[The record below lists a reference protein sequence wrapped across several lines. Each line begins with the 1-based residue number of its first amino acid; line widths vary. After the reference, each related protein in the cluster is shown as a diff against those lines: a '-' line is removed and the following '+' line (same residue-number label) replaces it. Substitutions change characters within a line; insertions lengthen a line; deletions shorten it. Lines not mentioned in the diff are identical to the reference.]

1 MSRKC
6 QCLSW
11 WFLLLAGVAIAL
23 PARAEESFAA
33 LLANQHVALPSAIRD
48 ARRQPVPPLLS
59 RESLLR
65 RAIVDN
71 VELSP
76 DSNHVVYRRN
86 KGQQIELRL
95 LTLDNGHDVR
105 VLTGAE
111 RLRVE
116 WSGDSRRLW
125 LADRTGLAIFEVA
138 AHQVRRIYKWDNT
151 REQRLWTV
159 DARAPEF
166 ALISEASGQGQG
178 RRYRYLRIDAQ
189 GKTIVLHESV
199 LPLRDVLL
207 DRPGRIAFSAAYE
220 GARYDTVIRQHDRDG
235 HPELLRCHGIE
246 SCRLVGFSETG
257 STLTILSQQHENT
270 LALQQWS
277 AKDPGWRTLHRDPVG
292 IADASAVL
300 WPAGGSDWLAI
311 AYHRDHRHWYGRDAR
326 IHTQLTALQ
335 QQLPEANLDLS
346 TGMDG
351 RRWLVT
357 ASHATWTRDRYYL
370 YTPEQGTLQ
379 RLFADDTGKT
389 DTPPASLAKAL
400 PIVYRAGDGLP
411 LYGYVYLPHGV
422 PVNQAALIAVLHG
435 GPFNR
440 SRDAFDPVVQLLV
453 NRGHVVF
460 TPNFRASIGY
470 GLHHVL
476 AANGDFGNGRVLS
489 DSVEGLDFLLEH
501 GIGDRKQQAVI
512 GHSFGGYASLLAI
525 SHHRNRFRFAVA
537 SAAPVDFA
545 WGMQW
550 IERHGGSALPADGP
564 PAPVFFSHYGIPTS
578 DKNWQ
583 MTMQRDSPLAHASGL
598 RTPVYLWAGARDDRV
613 PIQSVVRFAA
623 VARQGGAATTLL
635 IDPDSGHNP
644 DQPLSLEAIVY
655 LVEQAASRHF
665 GSDLMPPSA
674 PLTAFLGR
682 ASRMGYSSPTLQ
694 DELIEGT
701 ALQPGE

>member
-11 WFLLLAGVAIAL
+11 LFLLLAGVAIAL
-23 PARAEESFAA
+23 PVGAEESFAT
-33 LLANQHVALPSAIRD
+33 LLAKQRATLPSAIRD
-48 ARRQPVPPLLS
+48 ARRQPVPPRLS
-59 RESLLR
+59 RESFLR

-71 VELSP
+71 LQLSP
-76 DSNHVVYRRN
+76 DSNHVAYRRN
-86 KGQQIELRL
+86 TGQQIELRL

-105 VLTGAE
+105 VLTDAQ
-111 RLRVE
+111 RVQVE
-116 WSGDSRRLW
+116 WSGDGRRLW
-125 LADRTGLAIFEVA
+125 LSDRTGLAIFEVA
-138 AHQVRRIYKWDNT
+138 THQARRLYKWDNT
-151 REQRLWTV
+151 HEQRLWAV
-159 DARAPEF
+159 DARAPDF

-178 RRYRYLRIDAQ
+178 RRYRYLRIDTQ
-189 GKTIVLHESV
+189 GRTILLHKSV

-207 DRPGRIAFSAAYE
+207 DRTGRIAFSAAYE
-220 GARYDTVIRQHDRDG
+220 GARYDTVIRQHDRDD
-235 HPELLRCHGIE
+235 HLERLRCHGIE
-246 SCRLVGFSETG
+246 SCRLIGFSETG

-270 LALQQWS
+270 LALQQWP
-277 AKDPGWRTLHRDPVG
+277 AKDTGWHTLHRDPMG

-300 WPAGGSDWLAI
+300 WPPGGNDWLAI
-311 AYHRDHRHWYGRDAR
+311 AYHPDHRHWYGRDAR
-326 IHTQLTALQ
+326 THAQLTALQ

-357 ASHATWTRDRYYL
+357 ASHATWPRDRYYL

-379 RLFADDTGKT
+379 RLFADDTGTT
-389 DTPPASLAKAL
+389 DTPPSSLIEAL
-400 PIVYRAGDGLP
+400 PIVYRASDGLP

-422 PVNQAALIAVLHG
+422 PANRAALIAVLHG

-460 TPNFRASIGY
+460 TPNFRASTGY

-501 GIGDRKQQAVI
+501 GIGDRKKQAVI
-512 GHSFGGYASLLAI
+512 GHSFGGYASLLAV
-525 SHHRNRFRFAVA
+525 SHHRDRFRFAVA

-550 IERHGGSALPADGP
+550 IERHGGSALPTDGP
-564 PAPVFFSHYGIPTS
+564 PGPVFFSHYGVPTS
-578 DKNWQ
+578 DKAWQ

-613 PIQSVVRFAA
+613 PIQSVVRFATA
-623 VARQGGAATTLL
+623 ARQGGATTTLL

-644 DQPLSLEAIVY
+644 DQPVSLEAIAY
-655 LVEQAASRHF
+655 LVEQAASHHF
-665 GSDLMPPSA
+665 GSALMPPSA
-674 PLTAFLGR
+674 PLAAFLER
-682 ASRMGYSSPTLQ
+682 ASRM
-694 DELIEGT
+694 DH
-701 ALQPGE
+701 